1 MTQRFLILPLAL
13 ALLASCSK
21 PAEQPAGSGSAA
33 PAAPSTVAAATGQS
47 IDFAQTAYPGFIK
60 EVHGMSGQEPK
71 GRWTDGASAVFAF
84 KQPMQGKVKL
94 HIVAQPYGPN
104 AGKDIV
110 LVLGGVQKSVQF
122 KPGIDDLQTQDAE
135 FDLAAPADTLEI
147 RIPEPTVPPGGNRK
161 LGLFISSIQFN

>member
-21 PAEQPAGSGSAA
+21 PAEQPAGNGSAP
-33 PAAPSTVAAATGQS
+33 PAAASTVAVATGQS
-47 IDFAQTAYPGFIK
+47 IDLAQTAYPGFIK

-94 HIVAQPYGPN
+94 HIVAQPYGTN

-122 KPGIDDLQTQDAE
+122 KPGIDDLQTRDAE